1 MMMGWLGRPAQ
12 PAHRQKEERPA
23 AIRADL
29 PGQPAPH
36 CRHRRKRPAQ
46 KHLSLRRQRQCAHG
60 HAQGR
65 QELPD
70 HQRPPGQRAAS
81 HRHANGRSCAAA
93 GL

>member
-1 MMMGWLGRPAQ
+1 MVSKMQ
-12 PAHRQKEERPA
+12 EKE
-23 AIRADL
+23 
-29 PGQPAPH
+29 
-36 CRHRRKRPAQ
+36 RPAQ
-46 KHLSLRRQRQCAHG
+46 KHLSLRRQRQRAHG

-81 HRHANGRSCAAA
+81 HRHANGRDSAAA